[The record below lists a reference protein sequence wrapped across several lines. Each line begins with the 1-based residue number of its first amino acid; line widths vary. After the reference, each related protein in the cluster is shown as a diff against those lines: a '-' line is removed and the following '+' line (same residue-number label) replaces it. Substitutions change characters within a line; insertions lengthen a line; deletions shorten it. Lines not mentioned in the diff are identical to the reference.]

1 MCFIYIHVYYLIY
14 EQNMATG
21 TKCFKRKLIKNM
33 LIPISTDGCF
43 TLGII
48 LVGIQRFHWFLGGKP
63 LWGWLEETLI
73 NQRLMGLY
81 KIVVFGFGDFWALFF
96 SSNENGEGNRNRFH
110 EDWERNISCIDS
122 WSCTHTVTHMMCPI
136 PGWWFWVDLN
146 HPPLVYYQW
155 PWEENRMRN
164 RLRGKVIEFFHC
176 Q

>member
-96 SSNENGEGNRNRFH
+96 SSNENGKEIGSIPWRLGEKYKLHWFL
-110 EDWERNISCIDS
+110 ILY
-122 WSCTHTVTHMMCPI
+122 THTWCVQFLGDDFGLTSI
-136 PGWWFWVDLN
+136 T
-146 HPPLVYYQW
+146 PL
-155 PWEENRMRN
+155 
-164 RLRGKVIEFFHC
+164 
-176 Q
+176 

>member
-1 MCFIYIHVYYLIY
+1 MPKFVFSKVLHNVLQMFCFVVSEIFLSYLKIVGPLKFLSKCALYIFMYYLIY

-21 TKCFKRKLIKNM
+21 TKCFKRKLIKNI

-96 SSNENGEGNRNRFH
+96 SSNENGEGNR
-110 EDWERNISCIDS
+110 IDS
-122 WSCTHTVTHMMCPI
+122 MKI
-136 PGWWFWVDLN
+136 GR
-146 HPPLVYYQW
+146 
-155 PWEENRMRN
+155 E
-164 RLRGKVIEFFHC
+164 I
-176 Q
+176 

>member
-96 SSNENGEGNRNRFH
+96 SSNENREGNRI
-110 EDWERNISCIDS
+110 DSMNISCIDS
-122 WSCTHTVTHMMCPI
+122 WSCTHTHDVSNSWVMI
-136 PGWWFWVDLN
+136 LGWPQS
-146 HPPLVYYQW
+146 PPSSLLS
-155 PWEENRMRN
+155 MA
-164 RLRGKVIEFFHC
+164 LRRK
-176 Q
+176 QNAQ

>member
-1 MCFIYIHVYYLIY
+1 
-14 EQNMATG
+14 MATG

-81 KIVVFGFGDFWALFF
+81 KIVVFLVISEPCF
-96 SSNENGEGNRNRFH
+96 SPVMRTEKEIGSIPWRLGEKYKLHWFL
-110 EDWERNISCIDS
+110 ILY
-122 WSCTHTVTHMMCPI
+122 THMMCPI
-136 PGWWFWVDLN
+136 PGWWFWVDPN

>member
-96 SSNENGEGNRNRFH
+96 SSNENGEGNRI
-110 EDWERNISCIDS
+110 DSMKIGRNISCIDS
-122 WSCTHTVTHMMCPI
+122 WSCTHTHDVSNSWVMI
-136 PGWWFWVDLN
+136 LGWPQS
-146 HPPLVYYQW
+146 PPSSLLS
-155 PWEENRMRN
+155 MA
-164 RLRGKVIEFFHC
+164 LRRK
-176 Q
+176 QNAQ